1 MEIFITILTLVALIL
16 MSIALLRTSNLI
28 NIYRK
33 QNKTLYKRY
42 SEAKKTAINAEQRA
56 TNYARKIKKME
67 DILAKAK
74 EDKEP
79 AIFTLQKIE
88 KELFTDT
95 NQEKQF

>member
-28 NIYRK
+28 NSYRK

-42 SEAKKTAINAEQRA
+42 SETKKTSINAEQRA
-56 TNYARKIKKME
+56 TNYARKIKKIE
-67 DILAKAK
+67 DVFIKAK

-79 AIFTLQKIE
+79 AVFTLQKIE
-88 KELFTDT
+88 KELFA
-95 NQEKQF
+95 NKVLNK